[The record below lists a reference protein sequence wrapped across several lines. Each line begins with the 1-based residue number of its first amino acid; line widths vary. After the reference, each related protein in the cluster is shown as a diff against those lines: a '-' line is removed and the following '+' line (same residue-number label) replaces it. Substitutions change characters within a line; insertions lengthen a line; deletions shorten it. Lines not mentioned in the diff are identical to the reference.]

1 MGLLHDDY
9 YEAVKD
15 YLRPGIHGFINHYRQ
30 GHMIDFSTYHD
41 CNRVNKH
48 GTRKMVQYQMGEQCV
63 VPTEKRYWRKPEAK
77 YRRKIGFLHWARN
90 MTHNRFR
97 HLFKNKGNFVYNFK
111 LKKYEH
117 MNKTPMHHE
126 FKYMQEIKK
135 ELWQHVL
142 K

>member
-15 YLRPGIHGFINHYRQ
+15 YLHPGIHDFINHYRR
-30 GHMIDFSTYHD
+30 GHLIDLPPYHG
-41 CNRVNKH
+41 CNRVNKN
-48 GTRKMVQYQMGEQCV
+48 GTRKEIQYQMGEQCV
-63 VPTEKRYWRKPEAK
+63 VPTEKRYWRKRKAK
-77 YRRKIGFLHWARN
+77 YQKKGFLYWTRH
-90 MTHNRFR
+90 MIQTRFR
-97 HLFKNKGNFVYNFK
+97 HLFKNKGKFVYNFK
-111 LKKYEH
+111 LKKYEQ